1 VAAQTVSQ
9 FNAETAVTINNR
21 QEPET
26 RARADG
32 LRRSVR
38 QYIAAGVSDPDGVLG
53 NLDRWS
59 QRRVAAENIGK
70 IDLMLESEDPVEHC
84 FQNLIREID
93 SEAEM
98 GVLLVNPSTAHQ
110 SLNSICE
117 VRGVSGHLHKEIQRI
132 APVVFPDEY
141 AHSQGDLDLVWV
153 TVQALYDRASF
164 DASTSE
170 FAIGHFF
177 DNADNVADMVRLIRS
192 LFYPFYEE
200 GIRRQFDLPSLLD
213 EAETQDLFAMVS
225 DLMLRAGSYEN
236 RISMIESRADK
247 RDCLA

>member
-1 VAAQTVSQ
+1 M
-9 FNAETAVTINNR
+9 TINNR

-26 RARADG
+26 QARADG
-32 LRRSVR
+32 VRRSVR

-98 GVLLVNPSTAHQ
+98 GVLLVDPSTAHQ

-117 VRGVSGHLHKEIQRI
+117 VRGVSGHLHKEIKRI

-141 AHSQGDLDLVWV
+141 AHSKGDLDLVWV

-170 FAIGHFF
+170 FAIRHFF
-177 DNADNVADMVRLIRS
+177 DSADSVGDMIRLIRS
-192 LFYPFYEE
+192 LFYSFYEE

-213 EAETQDLFAMVS
+213 EAEVQDLFVMVS
-225 DLMLRAGSYEN
+225 DLMLRAGSYEE

-247 RDCLA
+247 RDCLT

>member
-1 VAAQTVSQ
+1 M
-9 FNAETAVTINNR
+9 TINYR

-26 RARADG
+26 RTRADEV
-32 LRRSVR
+32 RRSIR
-38 QYIAAGVSDPDGVLG
+38 QYIAAGVSDSDGVLG
-53 NLDRWS
+53 SLDRWS

-70 IDLMLESEDPVEHC
+70 IDLMLEAEDPVEHC

-117 VRGVSGHLHKEIQRI
+117 VRGVSGHLHKEIHRI

-141 AHSQGDLDLVWV
+141 AHSQGDLDLVWI
-153 TVQALYDRASF
+153 TVQALYDRACF

-213 EAETQDLFAMVS
+213 EAEVQDLFVMVS
-225 DLMLRAGSYEN
+225 DLMLRAGSYEE
-236 RISMIESRADK
+236 RIGMIESRADT
-247 RDCLA
+247 REPLV

>member
-1 VAAQTVSQ
+1 
-9 FNAETAVTINNR
+9 VTINNK

-26 RARADG
+26 CTRAD
-32 LRRSVR
+32 RVRSSVR
-38 QYIAAGVSDPDGVLG
+38 QFVAAGVSDPGGVLG

-70 IDLMLESEDPVEHC
+70 IDLMLEEEDPVEHG

-98 GVLLVNPSTAHQ
+98 GVLLVNPSTAHE
-110 SLNSICE
+110 SLKSMCE
-117 VRGVSGHLHKEIQRI
+117 VRGVSGHLHKEIHRI

-141 AHSQGDLDLVWV
+141 AHSDGNLDLVWV
-153 TVQALYDRASF
+153 TVKALYDRASF
-164 DASTSE
+164 DASVSE
-170 FAIGHFF
+170 FAIRHLF
-177 DNADNVADMVRLIRS
+177 DSADSVGATIRLIRS
-192 LFYPFYEE
+192 LFYSFYEE

-213 EAETQDLFAMVS
+213 EAETQDLFVMVS
-225 DLMLRAGSYEN
+225 DFMLRAGSYEN

-247 RDCLA
+247 RESLV